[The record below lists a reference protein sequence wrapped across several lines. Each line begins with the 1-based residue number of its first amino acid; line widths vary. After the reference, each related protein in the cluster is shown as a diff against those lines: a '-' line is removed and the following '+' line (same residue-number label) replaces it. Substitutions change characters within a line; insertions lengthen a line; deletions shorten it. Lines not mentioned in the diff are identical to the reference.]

1 MAEPYILDEE
11 LEEPVVELSGSSS
24 DSEEEESDSEDD
36 EAVEEFIP
44 IDGSPPPR
52 VSDHNVPSSFSAAPV
67 RSVYVEDEITKRRR
81 LDEEVCSSNADEG
94 SQWNRA
100 EIDGLFCSICME
112 AWTSEGDHHICCL
125 PCGHLFGLSCINKW
139 LRQKRSSGKCPQ
151 CNRKCTLKDVR
162 KIFAPRIAVVD
173 EESQRRIHS
182 LEAKCASLEKKGA
195 GWCKKEAL
203 WHRQETDL
211 QQKVKLL
218 TERAA
223 YLERLLA
230 DLQNK
235 QTGLFTASRGEHVPF
250 VAISNLK
257 ASYDILFIILH
268 LLALVDNTATSNFS
282 MQGSSANFELQGE
295 LNVEGARLFDIN
307 ISSQTLLVTRRP
319 PKVGGCNVTKISLM
333 PPHGTSNIV
342 LPSSTGI
349 IKDLHFCPY
358 FFLSRLYTS
367 LESNS
372 ITLSYE
378 LPFPAW
384 SCSWDLNSPHHIYAG
399 LQNGMLLAFD
409 IRQTAKPLESR
420 LGLSRN
426 PVHTIHSLECTL
438 PTNARALLS
447 ASSLGICQWNF
458 ASDEERPH
466 LVPITTNQGVCIS
479 LAQSPTTDDIVAS
492 FRPKVDTSTE
502 VASQTLASPSQNT
515 GIGIQGSHLHM
526 KRLGSN
532 YEAIGSAS
540 ATVSD
545 IRLPRSVII
554 PNETKNHPC
563 LFASEEVAQGLLLQE
578 LPSFAVARRLQP
590 HRSFISDI
598 RYASNHGQRV
608 LGCLSDTTLQL
619 FTTKT

>member
-250 VAISNLK
+250 VAN
-257 ASYDILFIILH
+257 
-268 LLALVDNTATSNFS
+268 NTATSNFS
-282 MQGSSANFELQGE
+282 MQGSSANFELQ
-295 LNVEGARLFDIN
+295 
-307 ISSQTLLVTRRP
+307 
-319 PKVGGCNVTKISLM
+319 
-333 PPHGTSNIV
+333 
-342 LPSSTGI
+342 
-349 IKDLHFCPY
+349 
-358 FFLSRLYTS
+358 YTS